1 MLEVSPGVWLSRAP
15 PPPFAPAST
24 APAAAAAASPAA
36 AVPAAERV
44 TVNDVGQELQ
54 AANSTSTICTSNS
67 NTT

>member
-36 AVPAAERV
+36 AAAAAAERV

-54 AANSTSTICTSNS
+54 ASSSS
-67 NTT
+67 RK